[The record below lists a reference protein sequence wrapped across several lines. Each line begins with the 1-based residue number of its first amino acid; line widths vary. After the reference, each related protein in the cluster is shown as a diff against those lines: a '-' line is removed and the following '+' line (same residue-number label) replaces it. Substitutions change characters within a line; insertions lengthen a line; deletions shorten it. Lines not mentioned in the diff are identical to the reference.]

1 MPTHHTPNHQ
11 LNPTTYGGG
20 GRIASD
26 ALRSAQALSD
36 HFVGLE
42 EGTDRYSLLLLVK
55 KTGKLAGFTP
65 RSIALL
71 DYYLAF
77 TRDCDWEEGARP
89 IVYQSLTKTAL
100 DLGVS
105 ERQVQKLES
114 ALFAAGAI
122 TWNDSGNHKRYGRR
136 CPDTGRLVFAYGV
149 DLSPLSY
156 LRERLEKLLEEKR
169 RNDEAWLETKRQIS
183 WYRRQIRG
191 LLLEAEQGGRG
202 PLTEY
207 ARRYDGIAVQIRTHL
222 VIDTLRSLLE
232 SHRNLHSDLLALVGG
247 GGTAKPEGASQRASI
262 AKETPIGACRN
273 DHKFA
278 HYKSTNQG
286 SSDESDTSSRDDAGF
301 QESVVEP
308 PEPSDPASGS
318 GLTHVSLGM
327 AIDAAGPGLREH
339 LPDGASWG
347 DLVEA
352 ANRVGRVYG
361 VSQASW
367 AEACTVLGRNGAAL
381 CVLLVDHGANRDE
394 NRVRTPAAYFRG
406 MIRRARAG
414 ELRLHKSVFGLL
426 TGGSGCH

>member
-1 MPTHHTPNHQ
+1 MPTHHIPNHQ
-11 LNPTTYGGG
+11 LNPKTYGGG
-20 GRIASD
+20 GRVASD
-26 ALRSAQALSD
+26 ALRCAQDMSD
-36 HFVGLE
+36 HFGGLE

-55 KTGKLAGFTP
+55 KAGKLAGFTP

-77 TRDCDWEEGARP
+77 TRDSDWEEGARP

-136 CPDTGRLVFAYGV
+136 CPDTGRLVFAFGV

-156 LRERLEKLLEEKR
+156 LRKQLEMLLEEKR
-169 RNDEAWLETKRQIS
+169 RSDEAWLETKRQIS

-207 ARRYDGIAVQIRTHL
+207 DSRYDEIAVQIRTHL
-222 VIDTLRSLLE
+222 TIDTLRSLLNR
-232 SHRNLHSDLLALVGG
+232 HRSLHNELLALVGRG
-247 GGTAKPEGASQRASI
+247 ETAETKEASQRASI

-273 DHKFA
+273 DRKFV

-286 SSDESDTSSRDDAGF
+286 SSDESDTSSRNDTGF
-301 QESVVEP
+301 QESVADL
-308 PEPSDPASGS
+308 PEHSDPASDS

-327 AIDAAGPGLREH
+327 AIDAAGPRFREH

-352 ANRVGRVYG
+352 ANRVRRSYG

-367 AEACTVLGRNGAAL
+367 AEACSVLGRNGAAL

-394 NRVRTPAAYFRG
+394 NRIRTPAAYFRG

-426 TGGSGCH
+426 KGGSGCH